1 MLFVVYKRKLLI
13 EMSLKR
19 KLTQDDLRK
28 AMSEHKKKAG
38 VVKRIESPLAKY
50 TDAGQLMCILCKTIV
65 RSEAVWPVHLNS
77 KSHKENILSAK
88 KTKLETDTTKVHTGL
103 KRSTSPS
110 QESSANKKIKG
121 ILKANK
127 TQSTQVSSALPSD
140 FFDKPS
146 KQVNGTARS
155 NAVAQKSESKKE
167 VASEKDVKN
176 VETEEEKDRNKDAS
190 QIQLP
195 EGFFDDPVLDAKVRN
210 VEYKNPIE
218 EEWEKFQKVIKEETA
233 QSAQIIADDQEEATT
248 ERQLDEIE
256 EQIRHWS
263 RVMDLVKRKE
273 QVQAADRKQKN
284 VDDDNSSGDEA
295 EFDEF
300 LDWRAKNSYK

>member
-1 MLFVVYKRKLLI
+1 
-13 EMSLKR
+13 MSLKR

-28 AMSEHKKKAG
+28 AMNEHKKKLGA
-38 VVKRIESPLAKY
+38 VKKIESPLAKY
-50 TDAGQLMCILCKTIV
+50 TDAGQLMCILCNISI

-77 KSHKENILSAK
+77 KSHKENIVLAK
-88 KTKLETDTTKVHTGL
+88 KTKLETDPL
-103 KRSTSPS
+103 KLQKFKRPTSPS
-110 QESSANKKIKG
+110 QEASANKKIKG
-121 ILKANK
+121 ILKNS
-127 TQSTQVSSALPSD
+127 TPQSAQVPSNLPSD
-140 FFDKPS
+140 FFDNSS
-146 KQVNGTARS
+146 KQSNGTIPVS
-155 NAVAQKSESKKE
+155 TSVIIKVSENDKE
-167 VASEKDVKN
+167 LVHEKDLKTA
-176 VETEEEKDRNKDAS
+176 ETEDEKDKEKEKEKSKDIVQPA
-190 QIQLP
+190 LP

-218 EEWEKFQKVIKEETA
+218 EEWEKFQKEIKEETA

-273 QVQAADRKQKN
+273 QVQATDRKQKN
-284 VDDDNSSGDEA
+284 TDEDVSSGDET

>member
-1 MLFVVYKRKLLI
+1 
-13 EMSLKR
+13 MSLKR

-28 AMSEHKKKAG
+28 AMSEHKKKIGA
-38 VVKRIESPLAKY
+38 VKKIESPLAKY

-77 KSHKENILSAK
+77 KTHKENIILAK
-88 KTKLETDTTKVHTGL
+88 KTKLESNPTKVQTF
-103 KRSTSPS
+103 KRPTSPT
-110 QESSANKKIKG
+110 QESSTNKKIKG
-121 ILKANK
+121 ILKNS
-127 TQSTQVSSALPSD
+127 TQSAQVLSNLPSD
-140 FFDKPS
+140 FFDNP
-146 KQVNGTARS
+146 KQVNCNVPSSIPVIT
-155 NAVAQKSESKKE
+155 QQSENDKE
-167 VASEKDVKN
+167 PVHEKDLKN
-176 VETEEEKDRNKDAS
+176 VEVEEEKEKERSKDTN
-190 QIQLP
+190 QPPLP

-218 EEWEKFQKVIKEETA
+218 EEWEKFQKEIKEEAA

-273 QVQAADRKQKN
+273 QVQATDRKQKN
-284 VDDDNSSGDEA
+284 ADEDVSSEDEVD
-295 EFDEF
+295 FDEF

>member
-1 MLFVVYKRKLLI
+1 
-13 EMSLKR
+13 MSLKR

-28 AMSEHKKKAG
+28 AMNEHKKK
-38 VVKRIESPLAKY
+38 L
-50 TDAGQLMCILCKTIV
+50 DAGQLMCILCNIII

-77 KSHKENILSAK
+77 KSHKESIALAK
-88 KTKLETDTTKVHTGL
+88 KTKLETDTSKVQTF
-103 KRSTSPS
+103 KRPSSPS
-110 QESSANKKIKG
+110 QEASANKKIKG
-121 ILKANK
+121 ILKNST
-127 TQSTQVSSALPSD
+127 TQSAQVLSNLPPD
-140 FFDKPS
+140 FFDNSSKPS
-146 KQVNGTARS
+146 NGTIPLS
-155 NAVAQKSESKKE
+155 TSVIVKVSENDKE
-167 VASEKDVKN
+167 
-176 VETEEEKDRNKDAS
+176 
-190 QIQLP
+190 L
-195 EGFFDDPVLDAKVRN
+195 VRN

-218 EEWEKFQKVIKEETA
+218 EEWEKFQKEIKEETA

-273 QVQAADRKQKN
+273 QVQATDRKQKN
-284 VDDDNSSGDEA
+284 ADEDVSSGDEA